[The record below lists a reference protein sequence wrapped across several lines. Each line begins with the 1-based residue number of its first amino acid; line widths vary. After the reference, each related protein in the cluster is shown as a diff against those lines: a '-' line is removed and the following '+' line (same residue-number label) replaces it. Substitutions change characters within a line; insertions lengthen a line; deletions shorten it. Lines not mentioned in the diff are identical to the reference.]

1 MGNKAST
8 ITKKVLR
15 KNKNVQDS
23 SEKDVNDHDRSN
35 NTEVTNGT
43 VRSDPAEKS
52 ANTAASASAATPSA
66 ATTQN
71 SAVDKSEEFGL
82 RHIDFVNVHRK
93 DYTGRIELL
102 QGQVEKLA
110 KTDETDLLIVYLS
123 ERGQYKGNRDSALAA
138 LNRGGISL
146 LQLEKETKPQP
157 SYRRHYHCW
166 LSRPIPKPRPPGFE
180 YKRLL
185 IYEDPGDEL
194 TRDDNIVLDIMK
206 CMTTVIGGDIQ
217 ISSVMLPLSGALLSP
232 QLRKHFVQAA
242 VTVTYCWMMMGLPLR
257 IVRIL
262 LPETDISKDIEVF
275 KKTKEKLLV
284 SNTAPAQASNFDV
297 FMSYAM
303 AEKEAAEQMM
313 NYLRKKNSAIRIFNA
328 EPRDVKVRDRGVV
341 NEQVMEAITQSRVF
355 LALLSDDY
363 FHSVECTEAFSLAY
377 CRDFDSQGNFII
389 PLFWRSCDLTPLAR
403 RLVATEGVDCRE
415 ASFEASFVLLDE
427 ILSAI
432 CQPER
437 EVPTELPQDSIDVG
451 KPPEMR
457 LADALLMKRE
467 GMEQHNEIFDTTEQ
481 EENISQ
487 MFFDRQW
494 RESWSIEFKS
504 IVFGP
509 RIGAGGFGEVYKAKY
524 NNEMVAVKT
533 LQKIEDDDPQA
544 VIAEFMVEMKLM
556 SKLRHPNIVSFLGAS
571 IVPPNL
577 AIMLEFMPGGSLYR
591 AIHRRRRNHMGAFPL
606 LKTTWIAYGIAK
618 GMEYLHAQYPV
629 IIHRDLKSP
638 NILLGSNVHEVKVTD
653 FGLSRLRV
661 ATYVKTG
668 PGGTP
673 EWMAPELLRQDKF
686 DESSDVFSFGVILW
700 ELIMCEKPWKD
711 DHPMQIVFK
720 VGSRG
725 EKLSIPSTVQVL
737 PELREMVTACFQ
749 DKPERRPQ
757 FPELVRSLEY
767 LCRRVEANN
776 SNA

>member
-1 MGNKAST
+1 MNASA
-8 ITKKVLR
+8 VE
-15 KNKNVQDS
+15 NG
-23 SEKDVNDHDRSN
+23 EN
-35 NTEVTNGT
+35 NT
-43 VRSDPAEKS
+43 
-52 ANTAASASAATPSA
+52 SAA
-66 ATTQN
+66 Q
-71 SAVDKSEEFGL
+71 DGSEQTSKGMTDGEEGSQEVGL
-82 RHIDFVNVHRK
+82 RHIDFLNVHRK
-93 DYTGRIELL
+93 DYTGRIELM
-102 QGQVEKLA
+102 QGPVEKLA
-110 KTDETDLLIVYLS
+110 KKDETDLLIVYLS

-146 LQLEKETKPQP
+146 AELEKETKPQP

-185 IYEDPGDEL
+185 VYEDPGDEL

-232 QLRKHFVQAA
+232 SLRKHFVKAA
-242 VTVTYCWMMMGLPLR
+242 VMVTYAWMMMGLPLK

-262 LPETDISKDIEVF
+262 LPNTDISKDIEVF
-275 KKTKEKLLV
+275 LKTKEKLLMA
-284 SNTAPAQASNFDV
+284 NAQPASQSKYDV
-297 FMSYAM
+297 FISYAM
-303 AEKEAAEQMM
+303 AEAEAAEQMM
-313 NYLRKKNSAIRIFNA
+313 NYLRKKNPAIQIYNA
-328 EPRDVKVRDRGVV
+328 EPREVKVRDRGVV
-341 NEQVMEAITQSRVF
+341 HQPVMEAISQSRVF

-377 CRDFDSQGNFII
+377 CRDFESQGNFII

-415 ASFEASFVLLDE
+415 ASFEASHVLLDE

-432 CQPER
+432 CQPEPS
-437 EVPTELPQDSIDVG
+437 VVTDLQTDSIASIDAKRG
-451 KPPEMR
+451 PELR
-457 LADALLMKRE
+457 LADAILMKRE
-467 GMEQHNEIFDTTEQ
+467 GMEQHNEIFDTSEQ
-481 EENISQ
+481 EENISK
-487 MFFDRQW
+487 MFFDKLW
-494 RESWSIEFKS
+494 RDSWSIDFKS

-524 NNEMVAVKT
+524 NNEIVAVKT

-571 IVPPNL
+571 IIPPSL

-591 AIHRRRRNHMGAFPL
+591 AIHRRRRNNMGAFPL

-661 ATYVKTG
+661 STFVKTG

-700 ELIMCEKPWKD
+700 ELIVCEKPWKD

-725 EKLSIPSTVQVL
+725 EKLTIPNNVQVL
-737 PELREMVTACFQ
+737 PELREMVTACFH

-757 FPELVRSLEY
+757 FPELVKSLEF
-767 LCRRVEANN
+767 LCRRVEANK